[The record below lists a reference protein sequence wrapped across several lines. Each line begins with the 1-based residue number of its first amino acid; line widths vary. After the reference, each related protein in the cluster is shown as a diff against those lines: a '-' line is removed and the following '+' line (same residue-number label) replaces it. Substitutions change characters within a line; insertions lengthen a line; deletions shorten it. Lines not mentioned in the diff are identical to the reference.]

1 MARTNS
7 KSAASAQTVDFA
19 ETKFADSVSQE
30 ESKIDMEALFASVG
44 IKMPSSKRVVCTFIA
59 NFAVGFLGGALAS
72 IVIKTLVIAVALS
85 TGSLAMCW
93 AMYILA
99 WIVAVY
105 ALFAAGRAATQYIMS
120 GSIDKDYASA
130 KSWVGGLFKSK
141 PLRAA

>member
-1 MARTNS
+1 MARTSN
-7 KSAASAQTVDFA
+7 KAAAASTVEFIDTPRA
-19 ETKFADSVSQE
+19 ESVSQE
-30 ESKIDMEALFASVG
+30 ESKIDLEALFASVG

-59 NFAVGFLGGALAS
+59 NFAVGFLGGALAA

-120 GSIDKDYASA
+120 GSIDKDYTAA
-130 KSWVGGLFKSK
+130 KSWVGGLFKK
-141 PLRAA
+141 TPLRAA